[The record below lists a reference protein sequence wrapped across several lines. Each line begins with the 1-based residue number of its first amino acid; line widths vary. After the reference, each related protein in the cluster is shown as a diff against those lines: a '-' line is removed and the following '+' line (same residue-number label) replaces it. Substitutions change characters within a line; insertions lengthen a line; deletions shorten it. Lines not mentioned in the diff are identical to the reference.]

1 MHGSEE
7 ASDVLIDVRAIGF
20 RLTDAIQR
28 YVECRVESV
37 LGSLSHHVMK
47 AIVRLEDVNANRGGI
62 DKRCGVTIALRR
74 NRTVIAEAVNA
85 DMYAA
90 IDAAVTRARNGAV
103 RRLTR
108 SARLRRQLAQ
118 RPAALV

>member
-1 MHGSEE
+1 M
-7 ASDVLIDVRAIGF
+7 LIDTRAIGF
-20 RLTDAIQR
+20 GMTDALQR
-28 YVECRVESV
+28 YVEHRVESA
-37 LGSLSHHVMK
+37 LGPLAHHVLK
-47 AIVRLEDVNANRGGI
+47 VTVRLEDVNANRGGV

-90 IDAAVTRARNGAV
+90 IDAAVTRARNGVV

-118 RPAALV
+118 RSVALV

>member
-1 MHGSEE
+1 M
-7 ASDVLIDVRAIGF
+7 LIDTRAIGF
-20 RLTDAIQR
+20 SLTDALQR
-28 YVECRVESV
+28 YVEYRVELA
-37 LGSLSHHVMK
+37 LGPLAHHVLK
-47 AIVRLEDVNANRGGI
+47 ATVRLEDVNAGRGGI
-62 DKRCGVTIALRR
+62 DKRCGVIVALRH

-90 IDAAVTRARNGAV
+90 IDAAVTRARNGIV

-118 RPAALV
+118 RPMALA